1 MKSSDKQQT
10 CHILNLSGGRLLIA
24 VLPGKKPG
32 SLLKRLIHR
41 ALSFIPAAIL
51 ALFPSLLFAS
61 PVNTTQLPTGGLVVA
76 GQAVIQQQNAQMN
89 ITQSSRNAILNWGS
103 FNIGAQASV
112 NFNQPDATSV
122 ALNRVISAD
131 PSAIYGSLSANGQVF
146 LINQSGILFGQGVSV
161 NVGGLVASTLNISNS
176 DFLSGNY
183 RFTRDGGMGSI
194 VNQGNISAANG
205 GYVTLLAT
213 DVSNRG
219 NITASMGT
227 IALAAGD
234 AVTLDI
240 SGRNL
245 LSVTVDPAT
254 VQTLIENKQLLQA
267 GGGQVILTTHAADEL
282 LGSVIKNDG
291 SIEANS
297 MQNVNGKIVIEG
309 GAVTN
314 DGQIVTEGG
323 KVSVTGTAINNSGTI
338 NTNSLVSQGGSVL
351 LKGTTSVEA
360 GGTISAQGVSGGT
373 ISVLSD
379 MTSGIVT
386 VTGKL
391 DASASE
397 IPSMLPSPAG
407 RGVRGEGA
415 NGGFI
420 ETSAAH
426 VTVAD
431 GAKIT
436 TAASNGLYGT
446 WLIDPSDFTIAA
458 TGGDITGAALSTNL
472 AGGSIIIQ
480 SSSGAT
486 GTSGNVN
493 VNDVVSWSA
502 NQLTLNAQNN
512 ININASLNGSGTAS
526 LALLYGQG
534 AVAAGNTSRY
544 ILAPNIQVNL
554 PAGQNFSTLLGSNG
568 TAVNYAVISNLGL
581 AGSTTTT
588 DLQGIN
594 GGLSGNYVLGGNI
607 DATATSTWNSGAG
620 FTPIGNASG
629 QFTGTLDGL
638 GHTISNLTINMPTAS
653 NVGLFGNTGFG
664 SIISNVG
671 LTSGSVTGNSFVGG
685 LVGQNFMGT
694 ISNSY
699 ATGSVSGSGYVGG
712 LVGENYSGTIS
723 NSYATGNITGTGSE
737 VGGLVGYNNG
747 ILSNSFYNIDA
758 VTINSGHQL
767 TQGGLYN
774 AQYTDWFTHNETL
787 NISNYASTL
796 PSLGGGYYGVNSI
809 QSLNNMLGFSESHAN
824 FRLTSNLDLTA
835 NSGFYIPYFAGN
847 FDGGNNTIS
856 NLSVNAN
863 NSEIGMFGYL
873 PSGSIS
879 NLGLVN
885 AIVSG
890 NIDVGGL
897 VGYSMGT
904 ISNNYATGSVSGA
917 MGIGGLLGLNKGTI
931 SNSYAMVKITGTG
944 SVGGLVGDNWAGISN
959 SYATG
964 SVTGTGNFIG
974 GLAGFNNY
982 GTINNGYWNT
992 SNNVTGMVGIG
1003 GGMILTGAT
1012 GLTTAQM
1019 QIASNFTGFTFTTTP
1034 GASGWVIVNAD
1045 GTLNSGTGGGT
1056 FPMLASEYSTTISNT
1071 HQLQLMEM
1079 ALGANYTLNANINAS
1094 ATGDSTDV
1102 WDASGFVPIGNAT
1115 TPFTST
1121 FDGLGHTISGL
1132 LINRPASNEIG
1143 LFGDTGFGSFL
1154 SNIGLLGGSVMG
1166 SYVVGTLAGSNLGTI
1181 SNSYAIGSVS
1191 GSSHVGGLSGSNSGT
1206 VSNSYAKGFV
1216 TGTGYWVGGLV
1227 GLNQRVISNSY
1238 ATASVTG
1245 TTEVGGLAGESSDTI
1260 SNSYATGSVSG
1271 SDRVGGLTGANYGTI
1286 SNSYATD
1293 SVRGNS
1299 SLGGL
1304 AGLNVSTISNS
1315 YSTGSVNGNTNI
1327 GGLVGQNYIGTISSS
1342 YATGSVNST
1351 GLNVGAL
1358 AGNNSSSIINSFY
1371 NSDINSTG
1379 IGTGSSAGVT
1389 GLTTAQMMQLSS
1401 FTGWDI
1407 ANTGG
1412 AGKVWRIY
1420 EGHTS
1425 PLLTSFLTPLT
1436 LNSVPDITTTYNGAV
1451 QSGAIITLPNGVS
1464 GVAATGTNAGFYN
1477 GYYSTQQGYDITGGN
1492 LLITPLAVIL
1502 AGNKVYDGTATFTT
1516 GQLGIIDIVSGD
1528 VLGLSTGSANTSSKN
1543 AGAGSITSFNGLVLS
1558 GSSASNYTLTG
1569 VSGSGKIT
1577 PLVLTGSITTGSST
1591 YGSTLLPGVA
1601 SFTNAIP
1608 GDNLGVAQV
1617 VVNITGNT
1625 STSGNLNAG
1634 NYTGIESLSSL
1645 SGPDAGNYT
1654 FARVTGNYTVLPGI
1668 VSITGITAANKVYD
1682 GMTTASL
1689 YGTGV
1694 LSGVFSG
1701 DTVNLLGTLSGA
1713 FADKK
1718 VGTNKVVSLSGGSIT
1733 GLDAG
1738 NYILTNPAGLT
1749 ANITPASLTLTGL
1762 AANNKVYDATTAA
1775 TLSGTGVLSG
1785 VLLTDTVNLSGTLS
1799 GVFADKNVANGK
1811 VVTVSG
1817 SIITGK
1823 DAGNYTLTAPAG
1835 LTANITPTSL
1845 SVNAV
1850 SASKVYDGGT
1860 NSSGTVLISG
1870 LVGSDTLTGATQSY
1884 ASKNVLGA
1892 NQSTLAVNS
1901 GYTLSDG
1908 NAGGNYAVTLNTAT
1922 GTITPASLTV
1932 TGFTASNKIYDATT
1946 AATLNG
1952 AGGLSGVLSGDMVNL
1967 IGTISGA
1974 FSDKNVGTNKVV
1986 SLSGGS
1992 ITGLDAGNYILT
2004 NPAGLTANITSAS
2017 LTVTGLTANNKVY
2030 DATTAATLSDTGVLS
2045 GVLLTD
2051 SVSLS
2056 GPPSGVFADK
2066 NVGNGKIVTVSG
2078 LSITGLDAGNY
2089 ILTNPAG
2096 LTANITPTSLSVNA
2110 VSASK
2115 VYDGGTSSS
2124 GTVSIKGLVGSDTL
2138 TGATQSYAS
2147 KNVLGANQSTLAVN
2161 SGYMLSDG
2169 NAGGN
2174 YAVTL
2179 NTATGTI
2186 TPASLTVTGLTASNK
2201 VYDGATT
2208 ATLNLATPGFAG
2220 MIAGDNLNVSAAS
2233 GAFSDMNVGIGKTVN
2248 ISGITLGG
2256 TDAGNYVILPNTAT
2270 TTAGITQLAS
2280 VAWTGVAQSN
2290 WSDASNW
2297 AGGAIPTGANVA
2309 AVSIP
2314 SGSSVIYDTG
2324 ASNTVLSTLSSA
2336 GNLVLNGNNLS
2347 IGNFIQ
2353 NSGNLSGIGKLNV
2366 SNSFSQSGGATIALS
2381 GAANITQS
2389 TGNLTIA
2396 NFGASAVNLN
2406 AGNGAI
2412 TQTGSITAGTLNT
2425 QSVTGATLND
2435 AGNKIGTFSATNTGS
2450 GNITLN
2456 NTTPLTITGISNA
2469 GGNVTVNNTGELSI
2483 AGMIAAG
2490 AVNLTGGAI
2499 NEVGTGLINSTGL
2512 LTTNSVGGVTLN
2524 GANTVNSFSASNTG
2538 GGIQLNNAAETLVL
2552 TGISQTAGDDIT
2564 VVNAGNISNA
2574 GIINTTGN
2582 VTLTGG
2588 IIMES
2593 GAGAVTN
2600 SALLTVSSNGGLTL
2614 NGDNTIAGFIANNLS
2629 AGDVSLTNTGILDIV
2644 QISTP
2649 GLINVSNNGAVTV
2662 GSLVTPGSRMS
2673 VTAGKAITI
2682 TAHSPLTI
2690 NGQINAHD
2698 DIALSA
2704 GATIGGTTDILT
2716 INSPV
2721 VSLAG
2726 KVSLKAGNSIVGAS
2740 WVSAALGVTQQ
2751 ANLNNRNVESTT
2763 QALPDSVI
2771 SSVTQTTN
2779 NTTAA
2784 LTNTSTNANTLAT
2797 ASLPQQTIGM
2807 TGSESIA
2814 LLASDTSIL
2823 ATNPDSRKTSDT
2835 TAPGTD
2841 ATNDQQVSTT
2851 SVDTRA
2857 LSDKSAT
2864 TKSAATLALLAAEE
2878 SARHQARTDLYKE
2891 ALQALKEDQT
2901 AADLPLCGKK
2911 EDKNALCIPE
2921 SFKLPE
2927 DLPSRISA
2935 EEAATS
2941 TGPYKSIQPKRKI
2954 AIMIGNDTYSGN
2966 IPSLHTPVHDVET
2979 IGAVLKD
2986 KMGYEVNVVLN
2997 ATKKDVF
3004 VALKSVAEKLT
3015 TNDSVLIFYAGHGY
3029 QMEDTGQGFWI
3040 PSDASTKDPKTWISN
3055 SDIAKMLRVI
3065 PAKQIILVSDS
3076 CFSGTL
3082 TQEQQ
3087 IFASGVS
3094 EKDLV
3099 LTKRSVVAF
3108 SSGGEEPVS
3117 DNGKEGHSIFAYY
3130 FLKELQGTKGL
3141 TSSKRMHALVQAEVM
3156 KDFPQDPQLGGV
3168 VSAGHTTGG
3177 DYLIFEINKPK

>member
-1 MKSSDKQQT
+1 M
-10 CHILNLSGGRLLIA
+10 
-24 VLPGKKPG
+24 
-32 SLLKRLIHR
+32 
-41 ALSFIPAAIL
+41 
-51 ALFPSLLFAS
+51 
-61 PVNTTQLPTGGLVVA
+61 
-76 GQAVIQQQNAQMN
+76 
-89 ITQSSRNAILNWGS
+89 
-103 FNIGAQASV
+103 
-112 NFNQPDATSV
+112 
-122 ALNRVISAD
+122 
-131 PSAIYGSLSANGQVF
+131 
-146 LINQSGILFGQGVSV
+146 
-161 NVGGLVASTLNISNS
+161 
-176 DFLSGNY
+176 
-183 RFTRDGGMGSI
+183 
-194 VNQGNISAANG
+194 
-205 GYVTLLAT
+205 
-213 DVSNRG
+213 
-219 NITASMGT
+219 
-227 IALAAGD
+227 
-234 AVTLDI
+234 
-240 SGRNL
+240 
-245 LSVTVDPAT
+245 
-254 VQTLIENKQLLQA
+254 IENKQLLQA

-314 DGQIVTEGG
+314 NGKIVTEGG
-323 KVSVTGTAINNSGTI
+323 KVSVTGTVVNNSGTI

-379 MTSGIVT
+379 MTSGTVT

-391 DASASE
+391 DTSSVVG
-397 IPSMLPSPAG
+397 INPDLHPSSPTGSGAVGAG
-407 RGVRGEGA
+407 ANLSSPTGSGAVGEGA
-415 NGGFI
+415 NLPSPSGRGAGGEGTNLPSPSGSGVWGEGASGGLI

-436 TAASNGLYGT
+436 TAASNGLSGT

-458 TGGDITGAALSTNL
+458 TGGDITGTTLSTNL
-472 AGGSIIIQ
+472 AGGNIVIL

-526 LALLYGQG
+526 LALQYGQG

-554 PAGQNFSTLLGSNG
+554 PAGQNFSSLLGSDG
-568 TAVNYAVISNLGL
+568 TAVNYTVISSLGL

-620 FTPIGNASG
+620 FTPIG
-629 QFTGTLDGL
+629 TGNSSSFNGIFDGL
-638 GHTISNLTINMPTAS
+638 GHAINNLVINQQPS
-653 NVGLFGNTGFG
+653 FIGLFGESGVGSVIQNVGLVGGSMSGVGLIGGLVGFNHGVIINSYNTGSVSSM
-664 SIISNVG
+664 SI
-671 LTSGSVTGNSFVGG
+671 TGGGNFVGG
-685 LVGQNFMGT
+685 LVGDNFGLMIANSYATGTINGDTSVMGTSGGLVAYNRGPISNSYATGNVTGGGTIGGLVGANDGFLTSGSIINSYASGNVTAAANARAGGLVGVSWGAAALINNSYATGNVTGGNSIGGLVGSLESAAT

-699 ATGSVSGSGYVGG
+699 ATGSVSGATYLGG
-712 LVGENYSGTIS
+712 M
-723 NSYATGNITGTGSE
+723 
-737 VGGLVGYNNG
+737 VGYM
-747 ILSNSFYNIDA
+747 LSS
-758 VTINSGHQL
+758 TI
-767 TQGGLYN
+767 T
-774 AQYTDWFTHNETL
+774 
-787 NISNYASTL
+787 
-796 PSLGGGYYGVNSI
+796 
-809 QSLNNMLGFSESHAN
+809 
-824 FRLTSNLDLTA
+824 
-835 NSGFYIPYFAGN
+835 
-847 FDGGNNTIS
+847 
-856 NLSVNAN
+856 
-863 NSEIGMFGYL
+863 
-873 PSGSIS
+873 
-879 NLGLVN
+879 
-885 AIVSG
+885 
-890 NIDVGGL
+890 
-897 VGYSMGT
+897 
-904 ISNNYATGSVSGA
+904 
-917 MGIGGLLGLNKGTI
+917 
-931 SNSYAMVKITGTG
+931 
-944 SVGGLVGDNWAGISN
+944 
-959 SYATG
+959 
-964 SVTGTGNFIG
+964 
-974 GLAGFNNY
+974 
-982 GTINNGYWNT
+982 NGYWN
-992 SNNVTGMVGIG
+992 SSINSIGIG
-1003 GGMILTGAT
+1003 MNYNSSGTITGG

-1056 FPMLASEYSTTISNT
+1056 FPMLASEYSTSISNA

-1079 ALGANYTLNANINAS
+1079 ALGANYTLSTNINAA
-1094 ATGDSTDV
+1094 ATGNSTDV
-1102 WDASGFVPIGNAT
+1102 WGSAGFVPIGNAT
-1115 TPFTST
+1115 TPFTGA
-1121 FDGLGHTISGL
+1121 FDGLGHTISNIS
-1132 LINRPASNEIG
+1132 INLPSAYYVG
-1143 LFGDTGFGSFL
+1143 LFGYTGSGSVI
-1154 SNIGLLGGSVMG
+1154 SNVGLVGGSVTG
-1166 SYVVGTLAGSNLGTI
+1166 QGFVGELAGRND
-1181 SNSYAIGSVS
+1181 
-1191 GSSHVGGLSGSNSGT
+1191 SS
-1206 VSNSYAKGFV
+1206 VSNSYATGSV
-1216 TGTGYWVGGLV
+1216 TGTTDGFTGGLIGINNSLV
-1227 GLNQRVISNSY
+1227 SNSY
-1238 ATASVTG
+1238 ATGSVTG
-1245 TTEVGGLAGESSDTI
+1245 KNWVGGLMGGNNGTI
-1260 SNSYATGSVSG
+1260 SNSYATGSVAGSG
-1271 SDRVGGLTGANYGTI
+1271 SIIGGLVGTNISMISDSYATGSVIGTGSDIGGLAGQNQGTI
-1286 SNSYATD
+1286 SNSYAT
-1293 SVRGNS
+1293 
-1299 SLGGL
+1299 
-1304 AGLNVSTISNS
+1304 
-1315 YSTGSVNGNTNI
+1315 GSVAGGSSV
-1327 GGLVGQNYIGTISSS
+1327 GGLVGDNYNAISD
-1342 YATGSVNST
+1342 
-1351 GLNVGAL
+1351 
-1358 AGNNSSSIINSFY
+1358 SFY

-1379 IGTGSSAGVT
+1379 IGVGSSAGAT
-1389 GLTTAQMMQLSS
+1389 GLTTPQMMQLSS
-1401 FTGWDI
+1401 FTGWSI

-1420 EGHTS
+1420 EGHTA
-1425 PLLTSFLTPLT
+1425 PLLTSFLAPLT
-1436 LNSVPDITTTYNGAV
+1436 LTGAPDVTAVYNGAV
-1451 QSGAIITLPNGVS
+1451 QSGASITPPNGVS
-1464 GVAATGTNAGFYN
+1464 GVAATGINAGFYN

-1516 GQLGIIDIVSGD
+1516 GQLGISDIVSGD
-1528 VLGLSTGSANTSSKN
+1528 MLSLSAGTANTSSKN
-1543 AGAGSITSFNGLVLS
+1543 AGAGAITSFNGLVLS

-1601 SFTNAIP
+1601 SFTNVIS
-1608 GDNLGVAQV
+1608 GDTLGAATVM
-1617 VVNITGNT
+1617 VNTTGHT
-1625 STSGNLNAG
+1625 SSSGNLNAG
-1634 NYTGIESLSSL
+1634 SYTGIESVNSL
-1645 SGPDAGNYT
+1645 SGLDAGNYT
-1654 FARVTGNYTVLPGI
+1654 FANVTGNYTVLPGF
-1668 VSITGITAANKVYD
+1668 VSVTGITAANKVYD